1 MEKVKT
7 IEDVLEVASKYLHE
21 DSLTLIK
28 KAYVIAEEKHQGQF
42 RKSGEA
48 YVQHPLEV
56 AYILATLHVGPATI
70 AASLVHDVLEDT
82 EMTMDDMKRE
92 LGEDVTS
99 IVDGVTKISK
109 LKYHTKD
116 KVLAQNHQKILLA
129 MARDIRVVLVKLVDR
144 LHNMRTLQ
152 FHDNEE
158 KQKRIAKETLD
169 LYAPLANRLGMYKLK
184 AELED
189 LSLKFISPENYEEI
203 SNKLKEKNSERGD
216 DIINMTNNIE
226 TCLREQKVEEY
237 KIKGSIKNI
246 NSIYK
251 KAITK
256 NKTLDDIYDFLA
268 LRVIVKTVEDCYRV
282 LGIIHGRWTPL
293 PMRFKDYIAV
303 PKPNLYQSLHTTI
316 VGENGKIFEI
326 QIRTYDMDETA
337 ELGVAAH
344 WAYKENVGYS
354 PEKEQLEITNKLKWY
369 KNLST
374 YVDVSSDVD
383 PLNNIIEDIFSANVY
398 A

>member
-7 IEDVLEVASKYLHE
+7 INDVLEVASKYLHE

-28 KAYVIAEEKHQGQF
+28 KAYAIAEEKHQGQF

-169 LYAPLANRLGMYKLK
+169 LYAPLANRLGMYQLK

-189 LSLKFISPENYEEI
+189 LSLKFLSPENYEEI
-203 SNKLKEKNSERGD
+203 SNKLREKNSERED
-216 DIINMTNNIE
+216 DIINMTNSIE
-226 TCLREQKVEEY
+226 ACLREQKVEGY
-237 KIKGSIKNI
+237 QIKGRIKNI
-246 NSIYK
+246 YSIYK

-268 LRVIVKTVEDCYRV
+268 LRVIVKTVEAWYNT
-282 LGIIHGRWTPL
+282 W
-293 PMRFKDYIAV
+293 
-303 PKPNLYQSLHTTI
+303 SLDTSS
-316 VGENGKIFEI
+316 NEI
-326 QIRTYDMDETA
+326 
-337 ELGVAAH
+337 
-344 WAYKENVGYS
+344 
-354 PEKEQLEITNKLKWY
+354 
-369 KNLST
+369 
-374 YVDVSSDVD
+374 
-383 PLNNIIEDIFSANVY
+383 
-398 A
+398 